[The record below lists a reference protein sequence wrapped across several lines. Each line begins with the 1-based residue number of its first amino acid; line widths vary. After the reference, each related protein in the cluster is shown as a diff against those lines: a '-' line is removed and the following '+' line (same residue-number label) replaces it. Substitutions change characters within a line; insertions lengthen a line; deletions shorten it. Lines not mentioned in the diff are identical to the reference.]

1 MIAIKVTYTI
11 KEDYVDANKENIQI
25 FLDAFKELD
34 NHQFVYTIFQVNGSN
49 TFIHMSQYKNE
60 AIQKELLNMPAF
72 LEFQKQRDL
81 HLLSEPTIE
90 SLTQIGISKNIW

>member
-1 MIAIKVTYTI
+1 MITIKVTYTI
-11 KEDYVDANKENIQI
+11 KEDYIDTNKEKIQI
-25 FLDAFKELD
+25 FLDEFKELD
-34 NHQFVYTIFQVNGSN
+34 NNQFVYTIFQVNGSN

-60 AIQKELLNMPAF
+60 VIQKELLNMPSF

-81 HLLSEPTIE
+81 HLISAPTIE

>member
-11 KEDYVDANKENIQI
+11 KEDYVRANKEKIQT
-25 FLDAFKELD
+25 FLNEFEKLD
-34 NHQFVYTIFQVNGSN
+34 NKQFVYAIYQVNGSN

-60 AIQKELLNMPAF
+60 AIQKELLNMPSF

-81 HLLSEPTIE
+81 NLITEPTIE

>member
-11 KEDYVDANKENIQI
+11 KEDYVRTNKEKIQI
-25 FLDAFKELD
+25 FLNEFEKLD
-34 NHQFVYTIFQVNGSN
+34 NKQFVYAIYQVNGSN

-72 LEFQKQRDL
+72 LEFQKKRDL
-81 HLLSEPTIE
+81 HLISEPTIE
-90 SLTQIGISKNIW
+90 SLTEIGISKNIW

>member
-11 KEDYVDANKENIQI
+11 NEDYVDANKEKIQI
-25 FLDAFKELD
+25 FLDAFEKLD
-34 NHQFVYTIFQVNGSN
+34 NKQFMYAIYQVNGSN

-60 AIQKELLNMPAF
+60 AIQKELLNIPSF

-81 HLLSEPTIE
+81 NLITEPTIE
-90 SLTQIGISKNIW
+90 SLTQIGISKNI

>member
-11 KEDYVDANKENIQI
+11 KEDYVCTNKEKIQI
-25 FLDAFKELD
+25 FLNEFEKLD
-34 NHQFVYTIFQVNGSN
+34 NKQFVYAIYQVNGSN

-72 LEFQKQRDL
+72 LEFQKKRDL
-81 HLLSEPTIE
+81 HLISEPTIE
-90 SLTQIGISKNIW
+90 SLTEIGISKNIW